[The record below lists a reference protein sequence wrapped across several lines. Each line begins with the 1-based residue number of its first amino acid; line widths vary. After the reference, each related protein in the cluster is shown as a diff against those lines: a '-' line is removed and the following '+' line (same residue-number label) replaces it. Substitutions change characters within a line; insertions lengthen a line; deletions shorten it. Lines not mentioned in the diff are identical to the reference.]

1 MLNLSSFACHDPKLV
16 GVAGFM
22 YEFFFEKG
30 APRPFQKKIHTQIQQ
45 CHLVN
50 KRRNEITY

>member
-50 KRRNEITY
+50 KRRN